1 MEHAADAGGQSWNQA
16 YQYNLRLYNA
26 KVHSY
31 KNGNPD
37 AKDMDDS
44 EALRY
49 ADEVGIAMPVTE
61 DPSANDQD
69 AIAEQLQG
77 TSADAQ
83 GEPEEETPPPKGKKA
98 GGRKRKSEVEDVATP
113 AATPASPAQKRR
125 RASTK
130 PAEEK
135 EEPKKGRK
143 KGKNA

>member
-83 GEPEEETPPPKGKKA
+83 GEPEETPPPKGKKA

>member
-1 MEHAADAGGQSWNQA
+1 M
-16 YQYNLRLYNA
+16 
-26 KVHSY
+26 HSY

-37 AKDMDDS
+37 AKDMDDN

-49 ADEVGIAMPVTE
+49 ADEAGIPMPVNE
-61 DPSANDQD
+61 DAGANDQD

-83 GEPEEETPPPKGKKA
+83 GEVDDTPPTKASAKKA
-98 GGRKRKSEVEDVATP
+98 TSARKRKSEGAEE
-113 AATPASPAQKRR
+113 AAAPASPAQKRR
-125 RASTK
+125 RQSTK
-130 PAEEK
+130 PTEEK

>member
-1 MEHAADAGGQSWNQA
+1 M
-16 YQYNLRLYNA
+16 
-26 KVHSY
+26 HSY

-37 AKDMDDS
+37 AKEMDDS

-49 ADEVGIAMPVTE
+49 ADEVGIVMPITE

-77 TSADAQ
+77 TNADAQ
-83 GEPEEETPPPKGKKA
+83 GEPEEETPPPKGKKT

-130 PAEEK
+130 PVEEK